1 MPHQTDAEGAALRAE
16 AVKTLNYQELRRMV
30 EAAASYREKKVY
42 IVVDDKGWSVETK
55 EPTNT
60 DGKAVIPCMSPGRPT
75 ARPPVALAQIGTVA
89 DNPEKPPVNLLKLK
103 LPGSDREE
111 PADAVFWTP
120 AAVEKFVVPYYASV
134 YGDQAP
140 KKLSDIINVLG
151 AVRDPAARGAARS
164 ETGDAFAVAHM
175 PKSEYVQVDEP
186 FAVLA
191 ADAEGN
197 VSVMSVSDYVK
208 VPG

>member
-1 MPHQTDAEGAALRAE
+1 MPHQTDHDGAAEGARE
-16 AVKTLNYQELRRMV
+16 VKTLNYQELRRMV

-42 IVVDDKGWSVETK
+42 IVVDDKGWSVQAEA
-55 EPTNT
+55 PSNP
-60 DGKAVIPCMSPGRPT
+60 DGKAVIPCRSPGRPT

-89 DNPEKPPVNLLKLK
+89 DDPAKPPVNLLKLK

-140 KKLSDIINVLG
+140 KKLADIINILG
-151 AVRDPAARGAARS
+151 AVRDPEDSPPNAV
-164 ETGDAFAVAHM
+164 GDAFAVAHM

-186 FAVLA
+186 FAVLT
-191 ADAEGN
+191 ADLEGN
-197 VSVMSVSDYVK
+197 VSVMSVSGYLNPPK
-208 VPG
+208 G